1 MSSAVL
7 AHVASSTAAYR
18 DPVLSFV
25 TEKGNGKGFLKIFM
39 PRRKFKFFLKWNE
52 MYYVGGK
59 NDKPAFVFYNSIFIC
74 LQVHCYHTFNF
85 FLNYSIKYK
94 KGLGIFLFLHTL
106 FSFLKK
112 FVSYELYIFCH
123 EESYHG
129 LDFYVFIY
137 DSTWKDA
144 LSFLPFFLLALGIKK
159 CISSSYS
166 YKSFERAIYLFLGAL
181 ENIYLLVIHQPC
193 IAKIH
198 HFSAG
203 TMCSRWR
210 VRSKCDVKTLF

>member
-1 MSSAVL
+1 
-7 AHVASSTAAYR
+7 
-18 DPVLSFV
+18 
-25 TEKGNGKGFLKIFM
+25 
-39 PRRKFKFFLKWNE
+39 

-94 KGLGIFLFLHTL
+94 KSLGIFLFLHTL

-112 FVSYELYIFCH
+112 FVSYVFYTFCH

-137 DSTWKDA
+137 DSTSKDA
-144 LSFLPFFLLALGIKK
+144 LSFLPFFLLAIGIKK
-159 CISSSYS
+159 CISSSFS
-166 YKSFERAIYLFLGAL
+166 YKKF
-181 ENIYLLVIHQPC
+181 
-193 IAKIH
+193 
-198 HFSAG
+198 
-203 TMCSRWR
+203 
-210 VRSKCDVKTLF
+210 